1 MRRLAVPIA
10 VVLLAMGLLLP
21 GPGRTAEPSAFAGWD
36 ALAFGMTEEEVAAA
50 LPEAEPLPGRFDFGP
65 MHADRAVFDLA
76 IAGIGFDAYLQMDDA
91 TGRLRQVL
99 LQADRT
105 AEGPADYERVL
116 VDLAARYGEPDGV
129 CPVPGGAGRHRRG
142 VEVVWRGGAT
152 TLHAVFLDFRTT
164 GVLGRDPNRDYAPLE
179 PLGEA
184 RRVIQRFLPRRLLIR
199 WHAAED
205 TGLDTTPGCR

>member
-1 MRRLAVPIA
+1 
-10 VVLLAMGLLLP
+10 
-21 GPGRTAEPSAFAGWD
+21 
-36 ALAFGMTEEEVAAA
+36 MTEQEVAAA

-91 TGRLRQVL
+91 TGRLRQ
-99 LQADRT
+99 
-105 AEGPADYERVL
+105 ADYERVL